1 MKYMFLATHSLLRLV
16 RSGCLSWDG
25 VMRAA
30 PDDRLALLN
39 AFRTLKK
46 GVKPTEGFQWVVIA
60 MQRLLSKFLKAS
72 RLAKNIC
79 TNLETPLW
87 WPMVS
92 LLVRPSLSKGQ
103 QWSAPTR
110 CSPIRLSGGHSFF
123 RHNPS
128 STYSISRPSK
138 IASATG
144 GTCQRCFTFCC
155 PQDIQANAHVA
166 SATVDSCNLFE
177 ASSFC
182 GPAMRVRGCC
192 YVQGGGGTDILVS
205 DGGG

>member
-1 MKYMFLATHSLLRLV
+1 MGLKPGPPGERSNSKVSGFPMVLVHAHSLLEQKQLWLAQTSFQLDYGVWQMKYMFLATHSLLRLV

-92 LLVRPSLSKGQ
+92 LLGRPSLSKGQ
-103 QWSAPTR
+103 QWSTNTMQ
-110 CSPIRLSGGHSFF
+110 S
-123 RHNPS
+123 N
-128 STYSISRPSK
+128 
-138 IASATG
+138 
-144 GTCQRCFTFCC
+144 
-155 PQDIQANAHVA
+155 
-166 SATVDSCNLFE
+166 
-177 ASSFC
+177 
-182 GPAMRVRGCC
+182 
-192 YVQGGGGTDILVS
+192 
-205 DGGG
+205 